1 MILQK
6 ATQRMAV
13 YMPSSGHLDMRGSF
27 LVARS
32 IHTHGDNVVIKTTVG
47 VGLGERGQRTLA
59 PLANAGNV

>member
-1 MILQK
+1 
-6 ATQRMAV
+6 
-13 YMPSSGHLDMRGSF
+13 MRGSF
-27 LVARS
+27 LVVRS